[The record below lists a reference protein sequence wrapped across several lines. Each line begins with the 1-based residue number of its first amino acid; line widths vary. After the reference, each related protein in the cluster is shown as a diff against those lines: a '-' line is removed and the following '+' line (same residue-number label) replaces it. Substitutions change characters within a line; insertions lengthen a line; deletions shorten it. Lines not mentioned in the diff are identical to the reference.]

1 MKVVITMD
9 KFELLQKTAEV
20 IKERGESYGSIVDN
34 HTRIAKMWSV
44 ILDKYVTTEQVAL
57 CMVAVKMARLIE
69 TPDHDDSWQDIL
81 GYALVGYECADA
93 KK

>member
-1 MKVVITMD
+1 MKAVITMD
-9 KFELLQKTAEV
+9 KFELLQKTADV
-20 IKERGESYGSIVDN
+20 VKERGEKYGSMLDN
-34 HTRIAKMWSV
+34 HIRIARLWSV
-44 ILDKYVTTEQVAL
+44 LLDTEVTPEQVAL
-57 CMVAVKMARLIE
+57 CMIAVKQARLME

>member
-1 MKVVITMD
+1 MD

-20 IKERGESYGSIVDN
+20 IKERGESYGSIVEN

-57 CMVAVKMARLIE
+57 CMIAVKQARLIE
-69 TPDHDDSWQDIL
+69 TPNHVDSVQDIL
-81 GYALVGYECADA
+81 GYALTYYECANA